1 VSCLNHVPLDA
12 FARRIEDWGQ
22 LSAVIAI
29 IRSFAGP
36 EWQPA
41 EIGLHSEWPVSDF
54 AAQLFPNTR
63 LLRGQRSAWVT
74 VPRDLLS
81 MSGRMNGDGMRPG
94 LAAQAA
100 GDRTERRPDLLSTL
114 RAVLSAYLQDGP
126 LAIDEVAEMAG
137 ISARTLQ
144 RRLRQAGMSFS
155 ELLQQVRF
163 ERAASF
169 LRESDVT
176 ILEVALQV
184 GYEDPSH
191 FSRAF
196 RRLAGVSPKQYR
208 QQPCRQ

>member
-1 VSCLNHVPLDA
+1 
-12 FARRIEDWGQ
+12 
-22 LSAVIAI
+22 
-29 IRSFAGP
+29 
-36 EWQPA
+36 
-41 EIGLHSEWPVSDF
+41 
-54 AAQLFPNTR
+54 
-63 LLRGQRSAWVT
+63 
-74 VPRDLLS
+74 
-81 MSGRMNGDGMRPG
+81 MNGDGMRSG
-94 LAAQAA
+94 RAAQAA
-100 GDRTERRPDLLSTL
+100 GDTTERRPDLLSTL

-208 QQPCRQ
+208 QQRCRQ